1 MAEHAGR
8 QAARRSTA
16 LRGHVVLVNFWTYT
30 CVNCLREL
38 PHLESWDAAYRRRG
52 LVVVGVHT
60 PEFAF
65 EHDVGNVRSAVSD
78 LGVRYPVAID
88 DDYGTWNAYAN
99 QYWPATYLVDKRGR
113 VRYVHFG
120 EGEYDRTENVIRTLL
135 GRRIVADGRAPSR
148 I

>member
-1 MAEHAGR
+1 MTEWLNTAGGKPL
-8 QAARRSTA
+8 ALEA
-16 LRGHVVLVNFWTYT
+16 LRGHVVSVNFWTYT

-38 PHLESWDAAYRRRG
+38 PHLVSWDAAYRKRG

-99 QYWPATYLVDKRGR
+99 QYWPR
-113 VRYVHFG
+113 
-120 EGEYDRTENVIRTLL
+120 RTSSTSVGGCVTSTSARASTT
-135 GRRIVADGRAPSR
+135 GRRT
-148 I
+148 